1 MRSLDPPFLNRMV
14 GRQVRRWM
22 LDEERKRR
30 LGRSTGPCVAL
41 SRLPGCGAAEVGQRV
56 AEDLDFG
63 FFGLELVDRIAREAS
78 VQRHLVAGL
87 DERMRDAIRRFVLDG
102 VQRRHAFGEQEYHA
116 ALMRVLGTFAKR
128 GLAVVL
134 GRGSAFALPPERT
147 LRVLLVASRSFR
159 IARLQAATGRDFTS
173 ACERL
178 ELEEQQ
184 RLEFNRHHFEVDPDD
199 PALYDLVL
207 NTETLG
213 LDGSARLIVE
223 ALKDRFGDRRWAP
236 HSVEVPIHHVSSLPA

>member
-1 MRSLDPPFLNRMV
+1 MRSIDPPSINQMV

-30 LGRSTGPCVAL
+30 VGERAPCVAL
-41 SRLPGCGAAEVGQRV
+41 SRLPGSGAAEVGGRV
-56 AEDLDFG
+56 ADALGFG

-87 DERMRDAIRRFVLDG
+87 DERMRDAIHRFVRDG
-102 VQRRHAFGEQEYHA
+102 VARRHPFGESEYHE

-128 GLAVVL
+128 GLAVIL
-134 GRGSAFALPPERT
+134 GRGSAFALPEERT
-147 LRVLLVASRSFR
+147 LRVLLVASRPYR
-159 IARLQAATGRDFTS
+159 IARLQTATGCDPAAAAQRI
-173 ACERL
+173 

-184 RLEFNRHHFEVDPDD
+184 RIQFNRHHFDVDPDD
-199 PALYDLVL
+199 PALYDLVV

-213 LDGSARLIVE
+213 IDGATRMICE
-223 ALKDRFGDRRWAP
+223 AVTERFGDRRWSP
-236 HSVEVPIHHVSSLPA
+236 HSIEVPVHRVPSRPA